1 MKLRLLGRVCTC
13 LAITC
18 MMTSAAM
25 ADVTGDSGNDGGAI
39 PDNSSAGVVS
49 TVTIT
54 ESEVIT
60 NAHFSIEG
68 LSHSWIGDLIV
79 EVTHVQSGRSAT
91 LVNRVGTT
99 SSSTSVGD
107 SSDVNGTYTFS
118 DGEPSIWTEA
128 ANGDTDFDVTPGKY
142 AASGVNEAFVG
153 LDSTFAGFSTAG
165 DWEFRISDNNATQTG
180 SYTQASVKFT
190 TTAVPEPGTM
200 ATIVLGTLFGGVYL
214 RRRHKKGVTQEA

>member
-68 LSHSWIGDLIV
+68 LSHLSLI
-79 EVTHVQSGRSAT
+79 HIS
-91 LVNRVGTT
+91 
-99 SSSTSVGD
+99 
-107 SSDVNGTYTFS
+107 
-118 DGEPSIWTEA
+118 EPTR
-128 ANGDTDFDVTPGKY
+128 PY
-142 AASGVNEAFVG
+142 
-153 LDSTFAGFSTAG
+153 
-165 DWEFRISDNNATQTG
+165 
-180 SYTQASVKFT
+180 
-190 TTAVPEPGTM
+190 
-200 ATIVLGTLFGGVYL
+200 
-214 RRRHKKGVTQEA
+214 